1 MSVTRQPLPK
11 PDPEAR
17 RRILR
22 ALIAGGF
29 ATAQAGA
36 LAQSGE
42 YPGRP
47 IKFIVPFPPGSGT
60 DTAARHFG
68 KKLGDMARQ
77 SVVVENR
84 PGANGLI
91 GIQALKAAPPDGYTL
106 FVGSN
111 STLAS
116 NLALFK
122 SLQYDPVADFLP
134 VAGLLRAPGVI
145 IVSPAS
151 PVRSLGDLVALAKR
165 KPGSLFYG
173 AGSAGYQLMTELL
186 AEMAG
191 FQASHVPFK
200 GASEAV
206 TAVAAGTVDFA
217 IVEMTS
223 VAALAKAGTVRALAI
238 GSTERSAVLPD
249 VPTATE
255 AGVAGYNVFA
265 WAAVVALRG
274 TPAPI
279 VARLS
284 VWFTQIAAQPDTR
297 AFFAQMNGEVMNMG
311 ATDLARFQRD
321 EIERWKRIATAA
333 RVEPQ

>member
-1 MSVTRQPLPK
+1 MIVTHPPRTEPQS
-11 PDPEAR
+11 DDR
-17 RRILR
+17 RRVLG
-22 ALIAGGF
+22 ALIAGTF
-29 ATAQAGA
+29 AGA
-36 LAQSGE
+36 HPRLLAQSGE
-42 YPGRP
+42 FPSRP
-47 IKFIVPFPPGSGT
+47 IKLIVPFPPGSGT

-68 KKLGDMARQ
+68 KKLGDLARQ

-91 GIQALKAAPPDGYTL
+91 GIQALKAAPPDGHTL

-122 SLQYDPVADFLP
+122 SLQYDPVADFMP

-145 IVSPAS
+145 IVGPAS
-151 PVRSLGDLVALAKR
+151 PARSLSDLVALAKK
-165 KPGSLFYG
+165 KPRSLFYG
-173 AGSAGYQLMTELL
+173 SGSAGYQLMTELL
-186 AEMAG
+186 AETAG
-191 FQASHVPFK
+191 FEAGHVPFK

-206 TAVAAGTVDFA
+206 TAVASGTVDFA

-238 GSTERSAVLPD
+238 GSTERSSVLPD
-249 VPTATE
+249 VPTVTE
-255 AGVAGYNVFA
+255 AGVAGYNVYA

-279 VARLS
+279 VGRLS
-284 VWFTQIAAQPDTR
+284 TWLTQIAAQPDTR

-311 ATDLARFQRD
+311 ASDLGRFQRD

-333 RVEPQ
+333 RIEQQ